1 MAGPRVPGA
10 NLTSI
15 TESSRKLIYPTDE
28 DLRSKIPLWLKFYC
42 YEYTN
47 TAEGRARAY
56 SRSSS
61 QSSGVRA
68 VASAILGLDGKEKA
82 QILLPA
88 PVNFDSVTSHNY
100 QAQPTAGLNLFST
113 AASGMFDFFRR
124 TAVPDGLKDAFN
136 AIATRVDNAAASA
149 NNFLAQWSG
158 WQSDMPADTM
168 DSMYMSTGPSRTFE
182 IKMNLPCLTEEDSK
196 AAGEIVR
203 AFEALSLPTARSPTF
218 NTTLNVVQQFHPPLW
233 IFGIGSID
241 SYKFDPDWTGYPQLC
256 VLRTVRNKKTAFE
269 TNSLAALGHNG
280 LLKPVAY
287 TLTLQFIELEPA
299 FRVTGFAQDTNFNI
313 TNRSGIRS
321 NLVNGVANIIGEVGT
336 PSGGNTT
343 TNVNE

>member
-1 MAGPRVPGA
+1 MAAKIPGA
-10 NLTSI
+10 NLTSLS
-15 TESSRKLIYPTDE
+15 ERSRNLIYPTDE

-61 QSSGVRA
+61 QSSGLRA
-68 VASAILGLDGKEKA
+68 FASAIMGIDGKEKA
-82 QILLPA
+82 QILVPA
-88 PVNFDSVTSHNY
+88 PVNYDSVTSHNY

-113 AASGMFDFFRR
+113 AATGIMDFFKR
-124 TAVPDGLKDAFN
+124 TVVPAQFKGIVDA
-136 AIATRVDNAAASA
+136 IGSKVDNATATAEKY
-149 NNFLAQWSG
+149 LAEWSG

-203 AFEALSLPTARSPTF
+203 AFEALSLPSARSPAF

-233 IFGIGSID
+233 VFGIGSID

-287 TLTLQFIELEPA
+287 TLTLQFVELEPA
-299 FRVTGFAQDTNFNI
+299 FRVTGLLQETNFNI

-321 NLVNGVANIIGEVGT
+321 NLVNGIVNVIGEVGT
-336 PSGGNTT
+336 PSGGDKTI
-343 TNVNE
+343 NVNG